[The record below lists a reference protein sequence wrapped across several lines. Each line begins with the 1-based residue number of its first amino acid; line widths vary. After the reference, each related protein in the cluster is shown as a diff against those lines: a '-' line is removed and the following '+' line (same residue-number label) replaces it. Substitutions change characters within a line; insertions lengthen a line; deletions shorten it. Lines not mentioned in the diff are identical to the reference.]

1 VWFILRLIEVECEE
15 DFEKGIDVTFLA
27 SILIEIINVNQTK
40 AKVSNDTLGYTQK
53 ELALRTVFTINK
65 NIENYKDCSF
75 NKVSLVLRKIWIQKI
90 MNRYYMNFGLYDNVR
105 EFVNIEETML
115 KIKKAVF
122 EFTNFNDVKLI
133 TSEISRSF
141 SQIEQR
147 NLQSYIFEKCL
158 ADIERCLKTV

>member
-1 VWFILRLIEVECEE
+1 
-15 DFEKGIDVTFLA
+15 
-27 SILIEIINVNQTK
+27 
-40 AKVSNDTLGYTQK
+40 
-53 ELALRTVFTINK
+53 
-65 NIENYKDCSF
+65 
-75 NKVSLVLRKIWIQKI
+75 
-90 MNRYYMNFGLYDNVR
+90 MNLGLYDNVR

-147 NLQSYIFEKCL
+147 NLQSYIFAKCL
-158 ADIERCLKTV
+158 ADIEQCLKNV